1 MLATSSVILSRR
13 IQGAIVGTWWVA
25 LIVFGAAWIFPIEV
39 AQSWAIDRAPD
50 DEFLRYEASSA
61 AEASVWMVRC
71 VASTGFLAISL
82 LWWRQRWAI
91 PFLER
96 LFEEFWKIIAPP
108 GAGFV
113 VSTICRLMVFAWIGL
128 AIVHSGMSL
137 QRRLWEWP
145 VYQLLPGRTILPNI
159 SDSNRDVI
167 RYVSLMTP
175 PGARIFV
182 VSDQKLYFLS
192 YYLLPRRIYHVT
204 HPDSEFVIAQADNQ
218 RPLAAYRVEDLSPG
232 QIDRLRPDYL
242 LRYFEGTR
250 FLERQNLLQDSS
262 WVAYQRRKHGP
273 SWKPQ
278 YLLSLERYVPTD
290 FSSSRTDHP

>member
-1 MLATSSVILSRR
+1 MLAKSSVLLNRR
-13 IQGAIVGTWWVA
+13 IHRAILGTWW
-25 LIVFGAAWIFPIEV
+25 IVLGAVVAAWILPIEV
-39 AQSWAIDRAPD
+39 AQSWALDRVPN

-61 AEASVWMVRC
+61 AEASVWTAR
-71 VASTGFLAISL
+71 VAASLGFLVISL
-82 LWWRQRWAI
+82 AWWKQGLTV

-96 LFEEFWKIIAPP
+96 LFEEFWKVIAPP
-108 GAGFV
+108 GAGFA
-113 VSTICRLMVFAWIGL
+113 VSTICRLIVLAWIGL
-128 AIVHSGMSL
+128 AIVHGGMSL

-145 VYQLLPGRTILPNI
+145 VYRLLPGRTILPNI

-167 RYVSLMTP
+167 RYVSLMTS

-250 FLERQNLLQDSS
+250 FLEGQNLLQDSN

-278 YLLSLERYVPTD
+278 YLLSLERYVNAE
-290 FSSSRTDHP
+290 SSAGRSDRP